1 MAYLLRKI
9 RKIRWTQ
16 EIDWLLD
23 EDLQS
28 DSLGDLGTSSNEL
41 SVYHVYENRDN
52 LSRVIAA
59 LAVNSKEYSNFDYA
73 LFDENIIT
81 QLRIN
86 IKKSK
91 GESADEQ
98 VNQWH
103 SDLHELT
110 AFKLLE
116 LAKAIKKNA
125 IIERKM
131 PKEVLALVADSLQNK
146 FLDRSRIKWKTEDVM
161 KAEELATKK

>member
-16 EIDWLLD
+16 EFDWLLD
-23 EDLQS
+23 EDLQA
-28 DSLGDLGTSSNEL
+28 DSLGDLSTSSNEL
-41 SVYHVYENRDN
+41 SVYHINENRDN

-59 LAVNSKEYSNFDYA
+59 LAVNSKDYSNFDYA
-73 LFDENIIT
+73 LFDENIINH
-81 QLRIN
+81 LRIN

-91 GESADEQ
+91 GETADDQ

-103 SDLHELT
+103 SDLHEL
-110 AFKLLE
+110 AALKLLE

-131 PKEVLALVADSLQNK
+131 PKEVLALVADSLQSN
-146 FLDRSRIKWKTEDVM
+146 FLDRSRIKWKAEDLL
-161 KAEELATKK
+161 KAEELVTKK